1 MTQRVKLGDFVS
13 TELEENFSDFDM
25 SEIEQV
31 LVNLKE
37 TDAIDLAHVELLQQQ
52 ALRGA
57 DVVAGYLGK
66 MVKIIGFLE
75 TKVNS
80 TKNKISLEY
89 TAPEGRTTME
99 MKKWAGEVGSPELE
113 QWQDKLGSAK
123 GSKLV
128 LDRKYEILVKAHHHF
143 KDIAQGLRRTILG
156 YSSSTTADKVP
167 EGYE

>member
-1 MTQRVKLGDFVS
+1 MSQQVRLGDFLGS
-13 TELEENFSDFDM
+13 ELEENFSNFDLT
-25 SEIEQV
+25 EIEEV
-31 LVNLKE
+31 LIHLHE
-37 TDAIDLAHVELLQQQ
+37 TDAIDLSHAELLQQQ

-57 DVVAGYLGK
+57 DVLTGYLGK
-66 MVKIIGFLE
+66 IVKTISYLE

-80 TKNKISLEY
+80 TKNRISLEY
-89 TAPEGRTTME
+89 TAPEGRTTVE

-113 QWQDKLGSAK
+113 QWQIKLGSAK

-128 LDRKYEILVKAHHHF
+128 LERKYEILVKAHHHY

-156 YSSSTTADKVP
+156 YSPATASEKIP